1 MSKIS
6 REEVINVANLA
17 RLRLSEEEIKKMQS
31 DMSSI
36 LDFISQ
42 INELDTTGIEPSA
55 HAIDIKNVF
64 REDVIV
70 PPLDRDKLLKLAP
83 ESNNGFIVVPKVIG

>member
-1 MSKIS
+1 MSKIT

-17 RLRLSEEEIKKMQS
+17 RLKLTDSEIIKMQD

-64 REDVIV
+64 REDVVI
-70 PPLDRDKLLKLAP
+70 PSMDRDKLLKLAP
-83 ESNNGFIVVPKVIG
+83 ESSDGFIVVPKVIG